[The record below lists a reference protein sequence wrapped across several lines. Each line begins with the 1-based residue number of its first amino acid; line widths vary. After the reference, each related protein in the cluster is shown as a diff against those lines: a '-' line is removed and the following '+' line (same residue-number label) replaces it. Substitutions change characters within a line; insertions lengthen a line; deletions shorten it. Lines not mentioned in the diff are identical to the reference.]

1 MAKIDKKIEII
12 DIEMYSLEARDLPS
26 EEDLNSIVE
35 KAQHI
40 NKVKNIQDKKI
51 LIILSSYTIAIK
63 LWSIIEDINNN

>member
-40 NKVKNIQDKKI
+40 NKVKNIQDKKYSSFFHPI
-51 LIILSSYTIAIK
+51 QLQLNYGQLSKT
-63 LWSIIEDINNN
+63 